1 MKNKPSRFSEDI
13 QFLYDFINMNAGE
26 DLSTFIH
33 CTPSEKS
40 AKLIMEEGL
49 IFENYLTHT
58 SDYVSGTDLV
68 ELNYCRLI
76 RRSYGDYTIVIQID
90 DKLIQDINRKI
101 RNTPFHF
108 SEVLSKRLPDNL
120 NKESIPYLLPEQFIL
135 GYVDH
140 IHNRGRNNPRFDP
153 YYHPSFF
160 EKNLQILLKYHT
172 NQHPDE

>member
-13 QFLYDFINMNAGE
+13 HLLYNFINMNAGE

-68 ELNYCRLI
+68 ELNYFRLI

-90 DKLIQDINRKI
+90 DKLIQYLNRKI

-120 NKESIPYLLPEQFIL
+120 NKESTLYQLPEQFIL
-135 GYVDH
+135 GYFDH
-140 IHNRGRNNPRFDP
+140 IHNRGIKNPRFDP

-160 EKNLQILLKYHT
+160 EKNLQKLLNYHT
-172 NQHPDE
+172 NQNSHE